1 MTGEGRSL
9 IEVKNLCKSY
19 GNDFAVRDV
28 SFTVE
33 KGRIYGFLGPNGAG
47 KSTVMNIITGYI
59 SASSGEVKIAGHDI
73 LAEPQ
78 KARRLIGYLPEIP
91 PLYPDMTVREYLSF
105 AAEIKKV
112 NKRDIPAE
120 VDRCMEKTDV
130 TPMKDRLI
138 RNLSKGYRQRVG
150 LSQALLGDP
159 EVVILDEPSVGL
171 DPQQIIEMRELIAS
185 LRKDKTVILSSHILS
200 EISAVCDMILIIS
213 NGRLIAS
220 DTPENLEE
228 LTAKD
233 RRIEICAMC
242 TPEEAFEALKDLSG
256 IKCGAK
262 AAPDGALIVL
272 SGGSEKEMR
281 EAASKALAEKK
292 IPVTG
297 IVSHLPTLE
306 DVFLKLTKEGGAE

>member
-1 MTGEGRSL
+1 M

-28 SFTVE
+28 CFTVE

-59 SASSGEVKIAGHDI
+59 SANSGEVLIAGHDI
-73 LAEPQ
+73 LQEPQ
-78 KARRLIGYLPEIP
+78 KARQLIGYLPEIP

-112 NKRDIPAE
+112 KKSDIPAE
-120 VDRCMEKTDV
+120 VKRCMEKTDV
-130 TPMKDRLI
+130 VPMENRLI

-150 LSQALLGDP
+150 LSQALIGDP

-171 DPQQIIEMRELIAS
+171 DPQQIIEMRELIS
-185 LRKDKTVILSSHILS
+185 GLRNDKTVILSSHILS

-233 RRIEICAMC
+233 RSIEITAMC
-242 TPEEAFEALKDLSG
+242 SPEEAFDALKDLPG
-256 IKCGAK
+256 MTCGAK
-262 AAPDGALIVL
+262 AAPDGAVVTLR
-272 SGGSEKEMR
+272 GGSEKEMR
-281 EAASKALAEKK
+281 EAASRALAEKK

-306 DVFLKLTKEGGAE
+306 DVFLKLTKEGEKK